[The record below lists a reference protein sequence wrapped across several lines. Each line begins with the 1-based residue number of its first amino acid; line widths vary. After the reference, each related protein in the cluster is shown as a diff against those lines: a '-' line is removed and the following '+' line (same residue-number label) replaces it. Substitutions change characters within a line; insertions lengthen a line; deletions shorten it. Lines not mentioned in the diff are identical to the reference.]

1 MNTELVGKFLSTLPE
16 DDDHPYRTGP
26 WRPQST
32 EWRADDL
39 AVVEGEVPTDL
50 DGVYL
55 RNTENPLHPALK
67 SYHPFDGDGM
77 LHIVG
82 FRDGKAFYRNRF
94 VRTDGFEAENAAGG
108 PLWPGLA
115 EPLSLA
121 KVDYGWGARTLLKD
135 ASSTDVVVHRG
146 TALTSFYQCGDLYRV
161 DPFTGDTLGKEDFN
175 GGFPSDWG
183 VSAHPKVDERTDEM
197 LFFNYSKKAPYMHYG
212 VVDRNNELVHYTD
225 IPLPGP
231 RLPHDMAFT
240 RNYVILN
247 DFPLFWDPELLE
259 RDLHVARFHRDM
271 PSRFAVLP
279 RRGQGGQ
286 IQWFEADPTYVLHFV
301 NAYEDG
307 DEIVL
312 DGFFQ
317 GDPEPTDNGTG
328 TKWQR
333 AFRFLALDRMQARL
347 HRWRLNLVTGGL
359 TEEPLSDTIT
369 EFGMINPGH
378 GGEPYRYTYAAT
390 GKPGWFLFD
399 GLVRHDLGTST
410 ADGSETRY
418 SFGDGVYGSETAMA
432 PRVGSRA
439 EDDGYLV
446 TITTDMNADASY
458 CLVFDA
464 ARLEDGPVCKL
475 QLPERVSSGT
485 HSTWVA
491 GDALR
496 RWHTA
501 ESAAEAIGL

>member
-1 MNTELVGKFLSTLPE
+1 MDVEIVGKFLSTLPE

-26 WRPQST
+26 WRPQNT

-39 AVVEGEVPTDL
+39 PAVEGEIPHDL
-50 DGVYL
+50 DGIYL

-94 VRTDGFEAENAAGG
+94 VRTEAFEAEQDAGG

-121 KVDYGWGARTLLKD
+121 KVDHGWGARTLLKD

-146 TALTSFYQCGDLYRV
+146 AALTSFYQCGDLYRV
-161 DPFTGDTLGKEDFN
+161 DPYSGETQGKATWN
-175 GGFPSDWG
+175 GSFPFDWG

-197 LFFNYSKKAPYMHYG
+197 LFFNYSKKAPYLHYG
-212 VVDRNNELVHYTD
+212 VVDANNDLVHYVD
-225 IPLPGP
+225 VPLPGP

-240 RNYVILN
+240 RNYAILN
-247 DFPLFWDPELLE
+247 DFPLFWQPELLE
-259 RDLHVARFHRDM
+259 RNLHVPHFYQDM
-271 PSRFAVLP
+271 PSRFAVIP
-279 RRGQGGQ
+279 RRGDTGD
-286 IQWFEADPTYVLHFV
+286 IRWFEADPTFVLHFT

-312 DGFFQ
+312 DGFYQ
-317 GDPEPTDNGTG
+317 GEPEPADNGTG

-333 AFRFLALDRMQARL
+333 AFRFLALDRMQTRL
-347 HRWRLNLVTGGL
+347 HRWRLNLKTGAT
-359 TEEPLSDTIT
+359 TEEPLSENIS
-369 EFGMINPGH
+369 EFGMINAGH
-378 GGEPYRYTYAAT
+378 SGEPYRYVYAAT

-399 GLVRHDLGTST
+399 GLIRHDVVGGTEQRI
-410 ADGSETRY
+410 G
-418 SFGDGVYGSETAMA
+418 FGDGVYGSETAMA
-432 PRVGSRA
+432 PRVGSRG

-446 TITTDMNADASY
+446 TLITDMNTDSSY

-464 ARLEDGPVCKL
+464 ARLQDGPVCKL
-475 QLPERVSSGT
+475 QLPERISSGT

-491 GDALR
+491 GADVR
-496 RWHTA
+496 RWRETDTA
-501 ESAAEAIGL
+501 AAAVGL

>member
-1 MNTELVGKFLSTLPE
+1 MDVEIVGKFLSTLPE

-26 WRPQST
+26 WRPQTT
-32 EWRADDL
+32 EWHADDL
-39 AVVEGEVPTDL
+39 VAVDGEIPADL
-50 DGVYL
+50 DGIYL

-67 SYHPFDGDGM
+67 SYHPFDGDAM
-77 LHIVG
+77 MHIVG

-94 VRTDGFEAENAAGG
+94 VRTEAFEAEQEAGG

-121 KVDYGWGARTLLKD
+121 RTDRGWGARTMLKD

-161 DPFTGDTLGKEDFN
+161 NPFSGETEGKDTWN
-175 GGFPSDWG
+175 GAFPFDWG

-197 LFFNYSKKAPYMHYG
+197 MFFNYSKQAPYLHYG
-212 VVDRNNELVHYTD
+212 IVDANNDLAHYID
-225 IPLPGP
+225 VPLPGP

-240 RNYVILN
+240 RNYAILN
-247 DFPLFWDPELLE
+247 DFPLFWDPKLLE
-259 RDLHVARFHRDM
+259 RDLHIPRFHRDM

-279 RRGQGGQ
+279 RRGGAEK
-286 IQWFEADPTYVLHFV
+286 IRWFEADPTFVLHFT

-312 DGFFQ
+312 DGFHQ
-317 GDPEPTDNGTG
+317 GDPEPSDIGG
-328 TKWQR
+328 TKWER
-333 AFRFLALDRMQARL
+333 AFRFLALDRMQTRL
-347 HRWRLNLVTGGL
+347 HRWRLNLVTGAV
-359 TEEPLSDTIT
+359 TEESLSETIS
-369 EFGMINPGH
+369 EFGVINAGRC
-378 GGEPYRYTYAAT
+378 GEPYRYVYAAT

-399 GLVRHDLGTST
+399 GLVRHDVVSG
-410 ADGSETRY
+410 GEQRI
-418 SFGDGVYGSETAMA
+418 SFGEGVYGSETSMA
-432 PRVGSRA
+432 PRLGSNS

-446 TITTDMNADASY
+446 TLTTDMNDDASY

-464 ARLEDGPVCKL
+464 ARLEDGPVCTL
-475 QLPERVSSGT
+475 QLPERISSGT

-491 GDALR
+491 GAALR
-496 RWHTA
+496 RWRETD
-501 ESAAEAIGL
+501 SAAAAVALQ